1 MDITSYIEPKLLILI
16 PVLYMLGLMIK
27 KSEINDKYIPL
38 ILGVMGIIL
47 ATVYSLIGNELKGV
61 EKLLSV
67 IFAGVTQGL
76 LCASASVYANN
87 IFKQMKR
94 NGDEASDKGGG
105 EDNI

>member
-47 ATVYSLIGNELKGV
+47 ATVYSLIGNELKGA

>member
-27 KSEINDKYIPL
+27 KSEINDKYI
-38 ILGVMGIIL
+38 LGVMGIIL
-47 ATVYSLIGNELKGV
+47 ATVYSLIGNELKGA

>member
-76 LCASASVYANN
+76 LCASASVYVNN